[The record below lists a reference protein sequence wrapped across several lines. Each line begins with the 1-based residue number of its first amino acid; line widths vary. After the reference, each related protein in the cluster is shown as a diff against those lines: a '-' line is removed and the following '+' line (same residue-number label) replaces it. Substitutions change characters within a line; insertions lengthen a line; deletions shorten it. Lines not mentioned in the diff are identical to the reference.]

1 MPGRKDP
8 PALSSA
14 VHDNADWRDEG
25 QLDAL
30 PGQQARLRG
39 VPPQAALLPQCTGA
53 QDLAL
58 NLRRRARPGSRDR
71 QDRCLPDFA
80 PPAQKGRD
88 AVRTPKA
95 HSEARPAPTARPKW
109 GSRRIPPPRPRAK
122 PPETR
127 QAEPGSGADPGTV
140 R

>member
-25 QLDAL
+25 KLDAL
-30 PGQQARLRG
+30 AGEQARRRG

-95 HSEARPAPTARPKW
+95 HSEARL
-109 GSRRIPPPRPRAK
+109 GSDCAAQMGLATNSTSPPPRK
-122 PPETR
+122 T
-127 QAEPGSGADPGTV
+127 SGNSPS
-140 R
+140 